1 MEIPVEPVRY
11 QDSVLV
17 CNPLDKL
24 TFGVLDIIG
33 ECIRYCDSTV
43 CIMAASMKQVDW
55 WNARSIVQVKVV

>member
-24 TFGVLDIIG
+24 MFGVLNING

-55 WNARSIVQVKVV
+55 WNARRNDQVKVL